1 MKHLSLVIL
10 LSLVSWSPGAA
21 SDFAISLDSVA
32 GLYGPNSLNTNQQL
46 TFYFRL
52 TNAGADTFKGIAN
65 GYRVYSP
72 NGATWDTTVGNNDL
86 GTIGPAEF
94 DLIWHINE
102 FGLTGS
108 GADTLGFGG
117 SRGSSGTGL
126 PAGFDDTA
134 YTITIGPISSLD
146 HSKTICLD
154 SAYYPPIGLWKWD
167 GGIVD
172 NLFIGVRFPNWDG
185 PHCFTVLDAAGSQC
199 LLPNPAVIKLETV
212 EGNPSAGQ
220 LLEIDVFDNGDPLS
234 FALTNDSS
242 WLELSA
248 TSGTT
253 PATITASAS
262 VAGPAG
268 EYRGAISVTA
278 AGAGNSP
285 LEVPVV
291 LRVSP
296 ALTAMP
302 YWGFF
307 VFATGGNQAPA
318 ETLVVTAT
326 DGVSNIPFTA
336 IPDSTWLTVT
346 PSFGITPE
354 TLTVV
359 SDARQYDVGRILKSN
374 LTVTPD
380 DDGLSPIQVFYRVKI
395 EVAVTVV
402 RDIDDGVLPTTYTL
416 SQNYPNPF
424 NPSTEIAF
432 DLPTRTQVTLT
443 VYNVLGQ
450 QVTTLVNEPLAAGS
464 YVAEWDGRS
473 SSGATAA
480 SGIYFYRLHSE
491 QFTQT
496 KKMVLL
502 K

>member
-10 LSLVSWSPGAA
+10 LSLVSWAPGTA
-21 SDFAISLDSVA
+21 SDFAISLDSVV
-32 GLYGPNSLNTNQQL
+32 GLYGPSSLNTNQQL
-46 TFYFRL
+46 TFYLRL
-52 TNAGADTFKGIAN
+52 TNNGIYPMKGITN
-65 GYRVYSP
+65 GYCVYSP
-72 NGATWDTTVGNNDL
+72 NGATWDTTVGDNDL
-86 GTIGPAEF
+86 GTVGSNEF

-102 FGLTGS
+102 LGLTGS
-108 GADTLGFGG
+108 GFDTLGFGG
-117 SRGSSGTGL
+117 AIISGTGL
-126 PAGFDDTA
+126 PAGFDDIA
-134 YTITIGPISSLD
+134 YTITIGPIPDQD
-146 HSKTICLD
+146 HGKTVCLD
-154 SAYYPPIGLWKWD
+154 SAYYPPSGLWKWD
-167 GGIVD
+167 GGLVD
-172 NLFIGVRFPNWDG
+172 DVSIGWRIPVWDG
-185 PHCFTVLDAAGSQC
+185 PHCFTVLDASGSQC
-199 LLPNPAVIKLETV
+199 LLPNPAVIKMETV

-220 LLEIDVFDNGDPLS
+220 LLVIDVFNNGIPLS
-234 FALTNDSS
+234 FTLTNDSS

-285 LEVPVV
+285 LKVPCV
-291 LRVSP
+291 LRVRP

-346 PSFGITPE
+346 PNFGTTPE

-359 SDARQYDVGRILKSN
+359 SDARHYEVGRILKSN

-395 EVAVTVV
+395 EVAVSVAW
-402 RDIDDGVLPTTYTL
+402 DIDDGVLPTAYSL

-424 NPSTEIAF
+424 NPNTEIAF
-432 DLPTRTQVTLT
+432 DLPTRTHVTLT

-450 QVTTLVNEPLAAGS
+450 QVSTLVNEPLAAGS
-464 YVAEWDGRS
+464 YVADWDGRS
-473 SSGATAA
+473 SGGAGVA